1 MWHDL
6 FRGSLKVPSFDTIA
20 VCARFQPPQRPHL
33 EAVEWS
39 LSQTRRVIVVCFGS
53 NESRSL
59 SNPWSNGEREAM
71 IRAGLG
77 PDATV
82 EFVMLEDRRYDP
94 AGWSRRAASI
104 VGERAGAA
112 KEVYVVADRSPG
124 FDRLPLPITW
134 TVIEYDCAFA
144 DDESAFREHLFWRG
158 DDGAFEGLLS
168 LLPIALARNLHGYA
182 RSEACRGLREEAT
195 FISAFRQNWVGV
207 PYPPVFVTV
216 DILVVWRAEV
226 LLIQRGRP
234 PGKGLWALPGG
245 FIEQGETLACAAVRE
260 LREETGLALEESAAR
275 EHRVF
280 DAPGRSLRGRTITHV
295 FRFEIDASEAPP
307 AVAGGDDA
315 CRACWTPL
323 HELGA
328 GSMFE
333 DHYAILQV
341 MLDLD

>member
-1 MWHDL
+1 MCHDL

-112 KEVYVVADRSPG
+112 KEVYVVVDRSPG

-144 DDESAFREHLFWRG
+144 DDESAFREHLFWWG
-158 DDGAFEGLLS
+158 
-168 LLPIALARNLHGYA
+168 
-182 RSEACRGLREEAT
+182 
-195 FISAFRQNWVGV
+195 
-207 PYPPVFVTV
+207 
-216 DILVVWRAEV
+216 
-226 LLIQRGRP
+226 
-234 PGKGLWALPGG
+234 
-245 FIEQGETLACAAVRE
+245 
-260 LREETGLALEESAAR
+260 
-275 EHRVF
+275 
-280 DAPGRSLRGRTITHV
+280 
-295 FRFEIDASEAPP
+295 
-307 AVAGGDDA
+307 
-315 CRACWTPL
+315 
-323 HELGA
+323 
-328 GSMFE
+328 
-333 DHYAILQV
+333 
-341 MLDLD
+341 